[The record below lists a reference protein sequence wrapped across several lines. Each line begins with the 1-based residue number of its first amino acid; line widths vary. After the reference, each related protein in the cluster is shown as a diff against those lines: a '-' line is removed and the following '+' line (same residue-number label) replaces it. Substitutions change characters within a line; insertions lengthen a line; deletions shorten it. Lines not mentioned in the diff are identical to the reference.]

1 MIDMEVIMTVKEYK
15 SVKEL
20 LKSAKSQT
28 NAHLARRIQAV
39 ALAQQGYTCAEIARM
54 TAHSR
59 RAIQSWVAKYNTH
72 GLDGL
77 KEQHR
82 SGRKPNLPTA
92 SYQQF
97 SSRIDAGPTKND
109 AVATLYGKNIQKI
122 LNNEFGVVYSLN
134 GVYQL
139 LHRLGYSYLAP
150 RPRHQKADIKAQQD
164 FKKTSAGG
172 WKA

>member
-1 MIDMEVIMTVKEYK
+1 MKVKEYK
-15 SVKEL
+15 IVKEL
-20 LKSAKSQT
+20 LKLAKTQT
-28 NAHLARRIQAV
+28 NARLARRIQAV
-39 ALAQQGYTCAEIARM
+39 AFAQQGYTCVEIAQM

-59 RAIQSWVAKYNTH
+59 RAIQSWVAKYNAR
-72 GLDGL
+72 GVDGL

-82 SGRKPNLPTA
+82 SGRKPNLPAT
-92 SYQQF
+92 SYQRF
-97 SSRIDAGPTKND
+97 SSRLDAGPVKDD
-109 AVATLYGKNIQKI
+109 AVATLYGKDIQRI
-122 LNNEFGVVYSLN
+122 LSKEFGIVYSLN

-164 FKKTSAGG
+164 FKKTSGGG